1 MRLRL
6 ALSLLTACLWG
17 APLLSAE
24 ALTLP
29 AGAVLRAET
38 VEAAARY
45 DLPVGAFDG
54 DKVPSRSVDGALTK
68 RAWRIGGTSQSSYQI
83 LLGLQMQ
90 LEAAGYQILFSCD
103 QGSCGGYD
111 FRFGTEVIAEPD
123 MHVDLGDYQFL
134 SAARGG
140 EDADFLTLLVSR
152 SASAG
157 FVQIIEVGARGTAP
171 TETVASTKTGPI
183 LEAAQPLSDIGSA
196 MESTGRY
203 IMVDLSFAT
212 GSSALAE
219 GSFKSLSD
227 LAGYLL
233 AHPEKRVALVGHTD
247 AEGSLAGNITVS
259 ERRAGSVKERLT
271 REYGVPAVQL
281 EARGIGY
288 LAPIAS
294 NQTAEGRSQ
303 NRRVEAIL
311 ISTE

>member
-1 MRLRL
+1 MRLCF
-6 ALSLLTACLWG
+6 APAAIASLLLG
-17 APLLSAE
+17 APAFAAD

-29 AGAVLRAET
+29 SGAVLRAEV
-38 VEAAARY
+38 VEGTGQY
-45 DLPVGAFDG
+45 NLPIGAFNG
-54 DKVPSRSVDGALTK
+54 DVIPARSVDGALTK

-90 LEAAGYQILFSCD
+90 LGTAGYQVLFSCD
-103 QGSCGGYD
+103 QTSCGGYD
-111 FRFGTEVIAEPD
+111 FRFGTEVIAEPE
-123 MHVDLGDYQFL
+123 MHVDLGDFQFL
-134 SAARGG
+134 SAARAG
-140 EDADFLTLLVSR
+140 EDAGFMTLLVSR

-157 FVQIIEVGARGTAP
+157 FVQIIEVSEGGTQP
-171 TETVASTKTGPI
+171 TETVASTKTGPVI
-183 LEAAQPLSDIGSA
+183 DAAPTLSDIGNA

-203 IMVDLSFAT
+203 IMSDLAFAT
-212 GSSALAE
+212 GSSALAKD
-219 GSFKSLSD
+219 SFKSLSD
-227 LAGYLL
+227 LSAYLL

-259 ERRAGSVKERLT
+259 ERRAASVKERLQ
-271 REYGVPAVQL
+271 REYGVPASQL

-294 NQTAEGRSQ
+294 NQTDEGRSQ